1 MTSGAPTT
9 HTSHTQPPHDQSST
23 ITRHYITTWLIMPQ
37 ISPAVGIALTVVF
50 IIILVFVILGA
61 GLVMFEGLGAAMK
74 TPLDPNEAEQRELAE
89 RGSEVEGSAT
99 TVSRMNG
106 SISSNAST
114 V

>member
-1 MTSGAPTT
+1 
-9 HTSHTQPPHDQSST
+9 
-23 ITRHYITTWLIMPQ
+23 MPQ

-89 RGSEVEGSAT
+89 RGSEVEGGSAAT
-99 TVSRMNG
+99 ISRMNG
-106 SISSNAST
+106 SISSNVST